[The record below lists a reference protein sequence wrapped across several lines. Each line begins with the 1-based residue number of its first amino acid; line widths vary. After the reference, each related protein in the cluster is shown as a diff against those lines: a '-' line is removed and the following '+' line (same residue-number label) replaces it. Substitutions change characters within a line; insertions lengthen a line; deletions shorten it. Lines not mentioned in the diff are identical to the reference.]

1 MKNLISIISYLAS
14 FLCLISCNKQNNIHT
29 PPELKC
35 ESSNTAYLPS
45 EIRSRFY
52 FKVGSWWVYKNI
64 NNTDID
70 TVKVIRLDRYI
81 KQPLPE
87 QWGDIPNKCYEW
99 IRVAYHPLKYFDY
112 TTSVD
117 FTRPKPSMDSTKEE
131 YLITDDYIYDNQVL
145 SSYKFRY
152 KGAELL
158 IGQDGGRFEI
168 ISSMLIESKKYT
180 DIIKYNTN
188 SNFDYITEAYYAKD
202 YGIIKMTR
210 LDGTSWEL
218 INSSIIK

>member
-1 MKNLISIISYLAS
+1 MKKQISLTTFLVGFIYLA
-14 FLCLISCNKQNNIHT
+14 SCNKQNNIHT

-35 ESSNTAYLPS
+35 DINNTAYLPS

-81 KQPLPE
+81 KQPSAE
-87 QWGDIPNKCYEW
+87 IWGKVPNKCYEW

-112 TTSVD
+112 TTFVD
-117 FTRPKPSMDSTKEE
+117 FIRPKPTMDSTNEE
-131 YLITDDYIYDNQVL
+131 YTIIDDYNYDNQTL

-152 KGAELL
+152 KGAVLL
-158 IGQDGGRFEI
+158 IGQDGGSFETI
-168 ISSMLIESKKYT
+168 NSMLIGSKNYT
-180 DIIKYNTN
+180 DIIKYNTG
-188 SNFDYITEAYYAKD
+188 SNYDYLTEAYYAKD

-218 INSSIIK
+218 INSNIIK